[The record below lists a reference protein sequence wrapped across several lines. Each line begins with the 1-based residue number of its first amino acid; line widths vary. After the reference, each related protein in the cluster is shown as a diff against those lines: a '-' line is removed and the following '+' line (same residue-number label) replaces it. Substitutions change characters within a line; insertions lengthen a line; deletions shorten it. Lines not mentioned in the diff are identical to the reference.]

1 MKQRTKIIFL
11 AYSAL
16 VIFMSSACIY
26 MSHMIK
32 SRYQDTSS
40 EINIYK
46 NVYVTNIED
55 NTITA
60 NMYGNIKKF
69 NSGKIAE
76 DVTGCLCDIT
86 VEDGKIVGVNTKTDV
101 VSGKV
106 LSVSQDSV
114 EIEGYGS
121 VKLDEDFIMYEKEN
135 SLISNYSSIIVG
147 YALQDFIVA
156 DGEVCGAI
164 KNKPLQ
170 ADNIRV
176 IIKTSGFRDIFFN
189 EAVFCADS
197 GMIVET
203 GEESYET
210 APGETV
216 VFNPDTEDFN
226 EGRIKLIPKS
236 GEIQFQSVNRGIG
249 TPSYGGTIEVS
260 LYDEGIVVVNEVG
273 IEDYLKKVV
282 PSEMPSGFNLE
293 ALKCQAVCARS
304 YAYTELSNNYYS
316 AYGAHIDDSIQF
328 QVYNNSPR
336 AESTDTA
343 VDETAGQVLSYN
355 GEVVKTYYY
364 STSCG
369 STTDVTLWG
378 NTTENYPYFVAEC
391 VGGVDRGLTLTV
403 ESEFNTFIK
412 GENEADYDYDCTLYR
427 WSMEESVK
435 EISEG
440 FARSTGK
447 NVGNIKDIEVT
458 NTDVIHP
465 LDNPIHKDGGIAIL
479 KGNIAPNGSVVKKGA
494 VSPDLMHL
502 KGPAKVFNSEE
513 EVTQAIFNHE
523 VEEGDILVI
532 RYEGPKGGPGMRE
545 MLNPTS
551 ALAGMQIKNV
561 GLITDGRFSG
571 GTRGPCIGHVSPEA
585 MSDGPIG
592 AIEDGDIIEIDIEN
606 RFINVELSDEE
617 ISNRLAN
624 RKNPKRD
631 VDGWLSIYSKV
642 VQSADTGAILR

>member
-86 VEDGKIVGVNTKTDV
+86 VENGKIVGVNTKTDV

-328 QVYNNSPR
+328 QVYNNSQR

-447 NVGNIKDIEVT
+447 NVGNITDIEVLKRVNGGAAVKVKVT
-458 NTDVIHP
+458 GDKGETVIDSESAIRAAFGNANVDMNTKSGTTRYANLPSTFCVFEKVTEGKKLTGFKITGGGYGHGIGMSQNAANKMAESMTYAQI
-465 LDNPIHKDGGIAIL
+465 LEFFYRGTTLTLISSQDNA
-479 KGNIAPNGSVVKKGA
+479 
-494 VSPDLMHL
+494 
-502 KGPAKVFNSEE
+502 
-513 EVTQAIFNHE
+513 
-523 VEEGDILVI
+523 
-532 RYEGPKGGPGMRE
+532 
-545 MLNPTS
+545 
-551 ALAGMQIKNV
+551 
-561 GLITDGRFSG
+561 
-571 GTRGPCIGHVSPEA
+571 
-585 MSDGPIG
+585 
-592 AIEDGDIIEIDIEN
+592 
-606 RFINVELSDEE
+606 
-617 ISNRLAN
+617 
-624 RKNPKRD
+624 
-631 VDGWLSIYSKV
+631 
-642 VQSADTGAILR
+642 

>member
-11 AYSAL
+11 AYPAL

-328 QVYNNSPR
+328 QVYNNSQR

-447 NVGNIKDIEVT
+447 NVGNIKDIEVLERVNGGAAVKVKVT
-458 NTDVIHP
+458 GDKGETVIDSESAIRAAFGNANVDMNTKSGTTRYANLPSTFCVFEKVTEGKKLTGFKITGGGYGHGIGMSQNAANKMAESMTYAQI
-465 LDNPIHKDGGIAIL
+465 LEFFYRGTTLTLISSQDN
-479 KGNIAPNGSVVKKGA
+479 V
-494 VSPDLMHL
+494 
-502 KGPAKVFNSEE
+502 
-513 EVTQAIFNHE
+513 
-523 VEEGDILVI
+523 
-532 RYEGPKGGPGMRE
+532 
-545 MLNPTS
+545 
-551 ALAGMQIKNV
+551 
-561 GLITDGRFSG
+561 
-571 GTRGPCIGHVSPEA
+571 
-585 MSDGPIG
+585 
-592 AIEDGDIIEIDIEN
+592 
-606 RFINVELSDEE
+606 
-617 ISNRLAN
+617 
-624 RKNPKRD
+624 
-631 VDGWLSIYSKV
+631 
-642 VQSADTGAILR
+642 

>member
-26 MSHMIK
+26 MSCMIK

-40 EINIYK
+40 EINLYK

-76 DVTGCLCDIT
+76 DVTGCLCDII
-86 VEDGKIVGVNTKTDV
+86 VENGKIVGVNTKTDV

-106 LSVSQDSV
+106 LSVSQGSV

-210 APGETV
+210 APGEMV

-236 GEIQFQSVNRGIG
+236 GEIQFQSVNRGVG

-328 QVYNNSPR
+328 QVYNNSQR

-440 FARSTGK
+440 FVRSTGK
-447 NVGNIKDIEVT
+447 NVGNITDIEVLERVNGGAAVKVKVT
-458 NTDVIHP
+458 GDKGDTVIDSESAIRAAFGNANVDMNTKSGTTRYANLPSTFCVFEKVTEGKKLTGFKITGGGYGHGIGMSQNAANKMAESMTYAQI
-465 LDNPIHKDGGIAIL
+465 LEFFYRGTTLTLISSQDNA
-479 KGNIAPNGSVVKKGA
+479 
-494 VSPDLMHL
+494 
-502 KGPAKVFNSEE
+502 
-513 EVTQAIFNHE
+513 
-523 VEEGDILVI
+523 
-532 RYEGPKGGPGMRE
+532 
-545 MLNPTS
+545 
-551 ALAGMQIKNV
+551 
-561 GLITDGRFSG
+561 
-571 GTRGPCIGHVSPEA
+571 
-585 MSDGPIG
+585 
-592 AIEDGDIIEIDIEN
+592 
-606 RFINVELSDEE
+606 
-617 ISNRLAN
+617 
-624 RKNPKRD
+624 
-631 VDGWLSIYSKV
+631 
-642 VQSADTGAILR
+642 

>member
-328 QVYNNSPR
+328 QVYNNSQR

-447 NVGNIKDIEVT
+447 NVGNIKDIEVLERVNGGAAVKVKVT
-458 NTDVIHP
+458 GDKGEIVIDSESAIRAAFGNANVDMNTKSGTTRYANLPSTFCVFEKVTEGKKLTGFKITGGGYGHGIGMSQNAANKMAESMTYAQI
-465 LDNPIHKDGGIAIL
+465 LEFFYRGTTLTLISSQDNA
-479 KGNIAPNGSVVKKGA
+479 
-494 VSPDLMHL
+494 
-502 KGPAKVFNSEE
+502 
-513 EVTQAIFNHE
+513 
-523 VEEGDILVI
+523 
-532 RYEGPKGGPGMRE
+532 
-545 MLNPTS
+545 
-551 ALAGMQIKNV
+551 
-561 GLITDGRFSG
+561 
-571 GTRGPCIGHVSPEA
+571 
-585 MSDGPIG
+585 
-592 AIEDGDIIEIDIEN
+592 
-606 RFINVELSDEE
+606 
-617 ISNRLAN
+617 
-624 RKNPKRD
+624 
-631 VDGWLSIYSKV
+631 
-642 VQSADTGAILR
+642 

>member
-69 NSGKIAE
+69 SSGKIAE

-101 VSGKV
+101 VSEKV

-170 ADNIRV
+170 VDNIRV

-189 EAVFCADS
+189 EVVFCADS

-203 GEESYET
+203 GEEFYET
-210 APGETV
+210 APGEPV

-236 GEIQFQSVNRGIG
+236 GEIQFQSVNRGVG

-260 LYDEGIVVVNEVG
+260 LYEEGIVVVNEVG

-412 GENEADYDYDCTLYR
+412 SENEADYDYDCTLYR

-447 NVGNIKDIEVT
+447 NVGNIKDIEVLERVNGGAAVKVKVT
-458 NTDVIHP
+458 GDKGETVIDSESAIRAAFGNANVDMNTKSGTTRYANLPSTFCVFEKVTEGKKLTGFKITGGGYGHGIGMSQNAANKMAESMTYAQI
-465 LDNPIHKDGGIAIL
+465 LEFFYRGTTLTLISSQDN
-479 KGNIAPNGSVVKKGA
+479 V
-494 VSPDLMHL
+494 
-502 KGPAKVFNSEE
+502 
-513 EVTQAIFNHE
+513 
-523 VEEGDILVI
+523 
-532 RYEGPKGGPGMRE
+532 
-545 MLNPTS
+545 
-551 ALAGMQIKNV
+551 
-561 GLITDGRFSG
+561 
-571 GTRGPCIGHVSPEA
+571 
-585 MSDGPIG
+585 
-592 AIEDGDIIEIDIEN
+592 
-606 RFINVELSDEE
+606 
-617 ISNRLAN
+617 
-624 RKNPKRD
+624 
-631 VDGWLSIYSKV
+631 
-642 VQSADTGAILR
+642 

>member
-26 MSHMIK
+26 MSCMIK

-40 EINIYK
+40 EINLYK

-69 NSGKIAE
+69 NTGKIAE
-76 DVTGCLCDIT
+76 DVTGCLCDII
-86 VEDGKIVGVNTKTDV
+86 VENGKIVGVNTKTDV

-106 LSVSQDSV
+106 LSVSQGSV

-210 APGETV
+210 APGEMV

-236 GEIQFQSVNRGIG
+236 GEIQFQSVNRGVG

-328 QVYNNSPR
+328 QVYNNSQR

-447 NVGNIKDIEVT
+447 NVGNIKDIEVLERVNGGAAVKVKVT
-458 NTDVIHP
+458 GDKGETVIDSESAIRAAFGNANVDMNTKSGTTRYANLPSTFCVFEKVTEGKKLTGFKITGGGYGHGIGMSQNAANKMAESMTYAQI
-465 LDNPIHKDGGIAIL
+465 LEFFYRGTTLTLISSQDN
-479 KGNIAPNGSVVKKGA
+479 V
-494 VSPDLMHL
+494 
-502 KGPAKVFNSEE
+502 
-513 EVTQAIFNHE
+513 
-523 VEEGDILVI
+523 
-532 RYEGPKGGPGMRE
+532 
-545 MLNPTS
+545 
-551 ALAGMQIKNV
+551 
-561 GLITDGRFSG
+561 
-571 GTRGPCIGHVSPEA
+571 
-585 MSDGPIG
+585 
-592 AIEDGDIIEIDIEN
+592 
-606 RFINVELSDEE
+606 
-617 ISNRLAN
+617 
-624 RKNPKRD
+624 
-631 VDGWLSIYSKV
+631 
-642 VQSADTGAILR
+642 

>member
-26 MSHMIK
+26 MSQMIK

-40 EINIYK
+40 EISIYK
-46 NVYVTNIED
+46 NVYVTNIDD
-55 NTITA
+55 NRITA

-101 VSGKV
+101 ISGKV

-121 VKLDEDFIMYEKEN
+121 VKLDEDFIMYEKGN

-176 IIKTSGFRDIFFN
+176 IIKTSGFRDIFFD
-189 EAVFCADS
+189 ETVFCADS

-203 GEESYET
+203 GEGSYET
-210 APGETV
+210 APGEAV
-216 VFNPDTEDFN
+216 VFNADTEDFN
-226 EGRIKLIPKS
+226 QGRIRLIPKS
-236 GEIQFQSVNRGIG
+236 GEIQFQSVNRGVG
-249 TPSYGGTIEVS
+249 TPSYGGTLEVS
-260 LYDEGIVVVNEVG
+260 RYDEGIVVVNEVA

-336 AESTDTA
+336 ADSTDTA
-343 VDETAGQVLSYN
+343 VDATAGQVLSYN
-355 GEVVKTYYY
+355 GDVVKTYYY

-391 VGGVDRGLTLTV
+391 VGGIDKGLTLTI

-412 GENEADYDYDCTLYR
+412 SENEADYDYDCTLYR

-447 NVGNIKDIEVT
+447 NVGNITDIEVLERVNGGAAVKVKVT
-458 NTDVIHP
+458 GDKGETVIDSESAIRAAFGNANVDMNTKSGTTRYANLPSTFCVFEKVTEGKKPTGFKITGGGYGHGIGMSQNAANKMAESMTYAQI
-465 LDNPIHKDGGIAIL
+465 LEFFYRGTTLTLISSQDNA
-479 KGNIAPNGSVVKKGA
+479 
-494 VSPDLMHL
+494 
-502 KGPAKVFNSEE
+502 
-513 EVTQAIFNHE
+513 
-523 VEEGDILVI
+523 
-532 RYEGPKGGPGMRE
+532 
-545 MLNPTS
+545 
-551 ALAGMQIKNV
+551 
-561 GLITDGRFSG
+561 
-571 GTRGPCIGHVSPEA
+571 
-585 MSDGPIG
+585 
-592 AIEDGDIIEIDIEN
+592 
-606 RFINVELSDEE
+606 
-617 ISNRLAN
+617 
-624 RKNPKRD
+624 
-631 VDGWLSIYSKV
+631 
-642 VQSADTGAILR
+642 

>member
-26 MSHMIK
+26 MSCMIK

-40 EINIYK
+40 EINLYK

-69 NSGKIAE
+69 NTGKIAE
-76 DVTGCLCDIT
+76 DVTGCLCDII
-86 VEDGKIVGVNTKTDV
+86 VENGKIVGVNTKTDV

-210 APGETV
+210 APGEMV

-236 GEIQFQSVNRGIG
+236 GEIQFQSANRGVG

-260 LYDEGIVVVNEVG
+260 LYDEGIVIVNEVG

-328 QVYNNSPR
+328 QVYNNSQR

-440 FARSTGK
+440 FVRSTGK
-447 NVGNIKDIEVT
+447 NVGNITDIEVLERVNGGAAVKVKVT
-458 NTDVIHP
+458 GDKGDTVIDSESAIRAAFGNANVDMNTKSGTTRYANLPSTFCVFEKVTEGKKLTGFKITGGGYGHGIGMSQNAANKMAESMTYAQI
-465 LDNPIHKDGGIAIL
+465 LEFFYRGTTLTLISSQDNA
-479 KGNIAPNGSVVKKGA
+479 
-494 VSPDLMHL
+494 
-502 KGPAKVFNSEE
+502 
-513 EVTQAIFNHE
+513 
-523 VEEGDILVI
+523 
-532 RYEGPKGGPGMRE
+532 
-545 MLNPTS
+545 
-551 ALAGMQIKNV
+551 
-561 GLITDGRFSG
+561 
-571 GTRGPCIGHVSPEA
+571 
-585 MSDGPIG
+585 
-592 AIEDGDIIEIDIEN
+592 
-606 RFINVELSDEE
+606 
-617 ISNRLAN
+617 
-624 RKNPKRD
+624 
-631 VDGWLSIYSKV
+631 
-642 VQSADTGAILR
+642 

>member
-26 MSHMIK
+26 MSQMIK

-40 EINIYK
+40 EISIYK
-46 NVYVTNIED
+46 NVYVTNIDD
-55 NTITA
+55 NRITA

-121 VKLDEDFIMYEKEN
+121 VKLDEDFIMYEKGN

-176 IIKTSGFRDIFFN
+176 IIKTSGFRDIFFD
-189 EAVFCADS
+189 ETVFCADS

-210 APGETV
+210 APGEAV
-216 VFNPDTEDFN
+216 VFNADTEDFN
-226 EGRIKLIPKS
+226 QGRIRLIPKS
-236 GEIQFQSVNRGIG
+236 GEIQFQSVNRGVG
-249 TPSYGGTIEVS
+249 TPSYGGTLEVS
-260 LYDEGIVVVNEVG
+260 RYDEGIVVVNEVA

-336 AESTDTA
+336 ADSTDTA
-343 VDETAGQVLSYN
+343 VDATAGQVLSYN
-355 GEVVKTYYY
+355 GDVVKTYYY

-391 VGGVDRGLTLTV
+391 VGGIDKGLTLTI

-412 GENEADYDYDCTLYR
+412 SENEADYDYDCTLYR

-447 NVGNIKDIEVT
+447 NVGNITDIEVLERVNGGAAVKVKVAGDKGEIVIDSESAIRAAFGNANVDM
-458 NTDVIHP
+458 NTKSGTTRYANLPSTFCVFEKVTEGKKLTGFKITGGGYGHGIGMSQNAANKMAESMTYAQI
-465 LDNPIHKDGGIAIL
+465 LEFFYRGTTLTLISSQDNA
-479 KGNIAPNGSVVKKGA
+479 
-494 VSPDLMHL
+494 
-502 KGPAKVFNSEE
+502 
-513 EVTQAIFNHE
+513 
-523 VEEGDILVI
+523 
-532 RYEGPKGGPGMRE
+532 
-545 MLNPTS
+545 
-551 ALAGMQIKNV
+551 
-561 GLITDGRFSG
+561 
-571 GTRGPCIGHVSPEA
+571 
-585 MSDGPIG
+585 
-592 AIEDGDIIEIDIEN
+592 
-606 RFINVELSDEE
+606 
-617 ISNRLAN
+617 
-624 RKNPKRD
+624 
-631 VDGWLSIYSKV
+631 
-642 VQSADTGAILR
+642 

>member
-26 MSHMIK
+26 MSQMIK
-32 SRYQDTSS
+32 LRYQDTSS
-40 EINIYK
+40 EISIYK
-46 NVYVTNIED
+46 NVYVTNIDD
-55 NTITA
+55 NRITA
-60 NMYGNIKKF
+60 NMYGNIRSFK
-69 NSGKIAE
+69 SGKVAE

-86 VEDGKIVGVNTKTDV
+86 VENDKIVEVNTKTDV

-106 LSVSQDSV
+106 LSVSEDNV

-121 VKLDEDFIMYEKEN
+121 VKLDEDFIMYEKGN

-176 IIKTSGFRDIFFN
+176 IIKTSGFRDIFFD
-189 EAVFCADS
+189 ETVFCADS

-210 APGETV
+210 APGEAV
-216 VFNPDTEDFN
+216 VFNADTEDFN
-226 EGRIKLIPKS
+226 QGRIRLIPKS
-236 GEIQFQSVNRGIG
+236 GEIQFQSVNRGVG
-249 TPSYGGTIEVS
+249 TPSYGGTLEVS
-260 LYDEGIVVVNEVG
+260 RYDEGIVVVNEVA

-304 YAYTELSNNYYS
+304 YAYTELYNNYYS

-336 AESTDTA
+336 ADSTDAA
-343 VDETAGQVLSYN
+343 VDATAGQVLSYN

-391 VGGVDRGLTLTV
+391 VGGIDKGLTLTI

-412 GENEADYDYDCTLYR
+412 SENEADYDYDCTLYR

-447 NVGNIKDIEVT
+447 NVGNITDIEVLERVNGGAAVKVKVT
-458 NTDVIHP
+458 GDKGETVIDSESAIRAAFGNANVDMNTKSGTTRYANLPSTFCVFEKVTEGKKLTGFKITGGGYGHGIGMSQNAANKMAESMTYAQI
-465 LDNPIHKDGGIAIL
+465 LEFFYRGTTLTLISSQDN
-479 KGNIAPNGSVVKKGA
+479 V
-494 VSPDLMHL
+494 
-502 KGPAKVFNSEE
+502 
-513 EVTQAIFNHE
+513 
-523 VEEGDILVI
+523 
-532 RYEGPKGGPGMRE
+532 
-545 MLNPTS
+545 
-551 ALAGMQIKNV
+551 
-561 GLITDGRFSG
+561 
-571 GTRGPCIGHVSPEA
+571 
-585 MSDGPIG
+585 
-592 AIEDGDIIEIDIEN
+592 
-606 RFINVELSDEE
+606 
-617 ISNRLAN
+617 
-624 RKNPKRD
+624 
-631 VDGWLSIYSKV
+631 
-642 VQSADTGAILR
+642 

>member
-197 GMIVET
+197 GMIVEI

-210 APGETV
+210 APGEAV
-216 VFNPDTEDFN
+216 VFNADTEDFN
-226 EGRIKLIPKS
+226 QGRIRLIPKS
-236 GEIQFQSVNRGIG
+236 GEIQFQSVNRGVG
-249 TPSYGGTIEVS
+249 TPSYGGTLEVS
-260 LYDEGIVVVNEVG
+260 RYDEGIVVVNEVG

-447 NVGNIKDIEVT
+447 NVGNIKDIEVLERVNGGAAVKVKVT
-458 NTDVIHP
+458 GDKGETVIDSESAIRAAFGNANVDMNTKSGTTRYANLPSTFCVFEKVTEGKKLTGFKITGGGYGHGIGMSQNAANKMAESMTYAQI
-465 LDNPIHKDGGIAIL
+465 LEFFYRGTTLTLISSQDN
-479 KGNIAPNGSVVKKGA
+479 V
-494 VSPDLMHL
+494 
-502 KGPAKVFNSEE
+502 
-513 EVTQAIFNHE
+513 
-523 VEEGDILVI
+523 
-532 RYEGPKGGPGMRE
+532 
-545 MLNPTS
+545 
-551 ALAGMQIKNV
+551 
-561 GLITDGRFSG
+561 
-571 GTRGPCIGHVSPEA
+571 
-585 MSDGPIG
+585 
-592 AIEDGDIIEIDIEN
+592 
-606 RFINVELSDEE
+606 
-617 ISNRLAN
+617 
-624 RKNPKRD
+624 
-631 VDGWLSIYSKV
+631 
-642 VQSADTGAILR
+642 

>member
-226 EGRIKLIPKS
+226 DGRIKLIPKS

-328 QVYNNSPR
+328 QVYNNSQR

-412 GENEADYDYDCTLYR
+412 GENETDYDYDCTLYR

-447 NVGNIKDIEVT
+447 NVGNIKDIEVLERVNGGAAVKVKVT
-458 NTDVIHP
+458 GDKGETVIDSESAIRAAFGNANVDMNTKSGTTRYANLPSTFCVFEKVTEGKKLTGFKITGGGYGHGIGMSQNAANKMAESMTYAQI
-465 LDNPIHKDGGIAIL
+465 LEFFYRGTTLTLISSQDN
-479 KGNIAPNGSVVKKGA
+479 V
-494 VSPDLMHL
+494 
-502 KGPAKVFNSEE
+502 
-513 EVTQAIFNHE
+513 
-523 VEEGDILVI
+523 
-532 RYEGPKGGPGMRE
+532 
-545 MLNPTS
+545 
-551 ALAGMQIKNV
+551 
-561 GLITDGRFSG
+561 
-571 GTRGPCIGHVSPEA
+571 
-585 MSDGPIG
+585 
-592 AIEDGDIIEIDIEN
+592 
-606 RFINVELSDEE
+606 
-617 ISNRLAN
+617 
-624 RKNPKRD
+624 
-631 VDGWLSIYSKV
+631 
-642 VQSADTGAILR
+642 

>member
-26 MSHMIK
+26 MSCMIK

-40 EINIYK
+40 EINLYK

-76 DVTGCLCDIT
+76 DVTGCLCDII
-86 VEDGKIVGVNTKTDV
+86 VENGKIVGVNTKTDV

-106 LSVSQDSV
+106 LSVSQGSV

-328 QVYNNSPR
+328 QVYNNSQR
-336 AESTDTA
+336 ADSTDAA
-343 VDETAGQVLSYN
+343 VDATAGQVLSYN

-391 VGGVDRGLTLTV
+391 VGGIDKGLTLTI

-412 GENEADYDYDCTLYR
+412 SENEADYDYDCTLYR

-447 NVGNIKDIEVT
+447 NVGNIKDIEVLERVNGGAAVKVKVT
-458 NTDVIHP
+458 GDKGETVIDSESAIRAAFGNANVDMNTKSGTTRYANLPSTFCVFEKVTEGKKLTGFKITGGGYGHGIGMSQNAANKMAESMTYAQI
-465 LDNPIHKDGGIAIL
+465 LEFFYRGTTLTLISSQDN
-479 KGNIAPNGSVVKKGA
+479 V
-494 VSPDLMHL
+494 
-502 KGPAKVFNSEE
+502 
-513 EVTQAIFNHE
+513 
-523 VEEGDILVI
+523 
-532 RYEGPKGGPGMRE
+532 
-545 MLNPTS
+545 
-551 ALAGMQIKNV
+551 
-561 GLITDGRFSG
+561 
-571 GTRGPCIGHVSPEA
+571 
-585 MSDGPIG
+585 
-592 AIEDGDIIEIDIEN
+592 
-606 RFINVELSDEE
+606 
-617 ISNRLAN
+617 
-624 RKNPKRD
+624 
-631 VDGWLSIYSKV
+631 
-642 VQSADTGAILR
+642 

>member
-210 APGETV
+210 APGEMV
-216 VFNPDTEDFN
+216 VFNPDTEDFK

-236 GEIQFQSVNRGIG
+236 GEIQFQSVNRGVG

-412 GENEADYDYDCTLYR
+412 SENEADYDYDCTLYR

-447 NVGNIKDIEVT
+447 SVGNIKDIEVLERVNGGAAVKVKVT
-458 NTDVIHP
+458 GDKGETVIDSESAIRAAFGNANVDMNTKSGTTRYANLPSTFCVFE
-465 LDNPIHKDGGIAIL
+465 KVMEG
-479 KGNIAPNGSVVKKGA
+479 KK
-494 VSPDLMHL
+494 
-502 KGPAKVFNSEE
+502 
-513 EVTQAIFNHE
+513 
-523 VEEGDILVI
+523 
-532 RYEGPKGGPGMRE
+532 
-545 MLNPTS
+545 
-551 ALAGMQIKNV
+551 LAGFRITGGGYGHGIGMSQNAANKMAESMTYAQILEFFYR
-561 GLITDGRFSG
+561 GTTLTLISSQDN
-571 GTRGPCIGHVSPEA
+571 A
-585 MSDGPIG
+585 
-592 AIEDGDIIEIDIEN
+592 
-606 RFINVELSDEE
+606 
-617 ISNRLAN
+617 
-624 RKNPKRD
+624 
-631 VDGWLSIYSKV
+631 
-642 VQSADTGAILR
+642 

>member
-216 VFNPDTEDFN
+216 VFNLDTEDFN

-328 QVYNNSPR
+328 QVYNNSQR

-447 NVGNIKDIEVT
+447 NVGNIKDIEVLERVNGGAAVT
-458 NTDVIHP
+458 VKVTGDKGEIVIDSESAIRAAFGNANVDMNTKSGTTRYANLPSTFCVFEKVTEGKKLTGFKITGGGYGHGIGMSQNAANKMAESMTYAQI
-465 LDNPIHKDGGIAIL
+465 LEFFYRGTTLTLISSQDN
-479 KGNIAPNGSVVKKGA
+479 V
-494 VSPDLMHL
+494 
-502 KGPAKVFNSEE
+502 
-513 EVTQAIFNHE
+513 
-523 VEEGDILVI
+523 
-532 RYEGPKGGPGMRE
+532 
-545 MLNPTS
+545 
-551 ALAGMQIKNV
+551 
-561 GLITDGRFSG
+561 
-571 GTRGPCIGHVSPEA
+571 
-585 MSDGPIG
+585 
-592 AIEDGDIIEIDIEN
+592 
-606 RFINVELSDEE
+606 
-617 ISNRLAN
+617 
-624 RKNPKRD
+624 
-631 VDGWLSIYSKV
+631 
-642 VQSADTGAILR
+642 

>member
-26 MSHMIK
+26 MSCMIK

-40 EINIYK
+40 EINLYK

-76 DVTGCLCDIT
+76 DVTGCLCDII
-86 VEDGKIVGVNTKTDV
+86 VENGKIVGVNTKTDV

-210 APGETV
+210 APGEMV

-236 GEIQFQSVNRGIG
+236 GEIQFQSVNRGVG

-260 LYDEGIVVVNEVG
+260 LYDEGIVIVNEVG

-328 QVYNNSPR
+328 QVYNNSQR

-440 FARSTGK
+440 FVRSTGK
-447 NVGNIKDIEVT
+447 NVGNITDIEVLERVNGGAAVKVKVT
-458 NTDVIHP
+458 GDKGDTVIDSESAIRAAFGNANVDMNTKSGTTRYANLPSTFCVFEKVTEGKKLTGFKITGGGYGHGIGMSQNAANKMAESMTYAQI
-465 LDNPIHKDGGIAIL
+465 LEFFYRGTTLTLISSQDN
-479 KGNIAPNGSVVKKGA
+479 V
-494 VSPDLMHL
+494 
-502 KGPAKVFNSEE
+502 
-513 EVTQAIFNHE
+513 
-523 VEEGDILVI
+523 
-532 RYEGPKGGPGMRE
+532 
-545 MLNPTS
+545 
-551 ALAGMQIKNV
+551 
-561 GLITDGRFSG
+561 
-571 GTRGPCIGHVSPEA
+571 
-585 MSDGPIG
+585 
-592 AIEDGDIIEIDIEN
+592 
-606 RFINVELSDEE
+606 
-617 ISNRLAN
+617 
-624 RKNPKRD
+624 
-631 VDGWLSIYSKV
+631 
-642 VQSADTGAILR
+642 

>member
-11 AYSAL
+11 VYSAL

-86 VEDGKIVGVNTKTDV
+86 VENGKIVGVNTKTDV

-304 YAYTELSNNYYS
+304 YAYTQLTNNYYS
-316 AYGAHIDDSIQF
+316 EYGAHIDDSVSF
-328 QVYNNSPR
+328 QVYNNTYDS
-336 AESTDTA
+336 AESDEA
-343 VDETAGQVLSYN
+343 VIATAGMVAVYN
-355 GEVVKTYYY
+355 GELVKTYYY

-369 STTDVTLWG
+369 YTADVCAWG
-378 NTTENYPYFVAEC
+378 SDEDNYPQYASVRAGTSDYNADIKSEKTFEQFITAKDSGDYDSEADMYRWKSVIGISEITAHFNSLIGSYLRKNGSVYILENGEPSDKVVNDIGNIASIKVIERGC
-391 VGGVDRGLTLTV
+391 GGVVAALMV
-403 ESEFNTFIK
+403 EGSKETCIVK
-412 GENEADYDYDCTLYR
+412 GENAVRSLMGNNKCAIITPSREIYNDILPSAFCIFKPVYDNGTLVSYEITGGGYGHGIGMSQNAVKKMSETMDY
-427 WSMEESVK
+427 
-435 EISEG
+435 
-440 FARSTGK
+440 
-447 NVGNIKDIEVT
+447 
-458 NTDVIHP
+458 TD
-465 LDNPIHKDGGIAIL
+465 IL
-479 KGNIAPNGSVVKKGA
+479 KFFYNNI
-494 VSPDLMHL
+494 
-502 KGPAKVFNSEE
+502 E
-513 EVTQAIFNHE
+513 
-523 VEEGDILVI
+523 
-532 RYEGPKGGPGMRE
+532 
-545 MLNPTS
+545 
-551 ALAGMQIKNV
+551 IKN
-561 GLITDGRFSG
+561 
-571 GTRGPCIGHVSPEA
+571 
-585 MSDGPIG
+585 
-592 AIEDGDIIEIDIEN
+592 
-606 RFINVELSDEE
+606 IND
-617 ISNRLAN
+617 
-624 RKNPKRD
+624 
-631 VDGWLSIYSKV
+631 
-642 VQSADTGAILR
+642 

>member
-69 NSGKIAE
+69 SSGKIAE

-197 GMIVET
+197 GMIVEI

-210 APGETV
+210 APGEPV

-236 GEIQFQSVNRGIG
+236 GEIQFQSVNRGVG

-316 AYGAHIDDSIQF
+316 VYGAHIDDSIQF

-343 VDETAGQVLSYN
+343 VDETVGQVLSYN

-447 NVGNIKDIEVT
+447 SVGNIKDIEVLERVNGGAAVKVKVT
-458 NTDVIHP
+458 GDKGETVIDSESAIRAAFGNANVDMNTKSGTTRYANLPSTFCVFEKVTEGKKLTGFKITGGGYGHGIGMSQNAANKMAESMTYAQI
-465 LDNPIHKDGGIAIL
+465 LEFFYRGTTLTLISSQDNA
-479 KGNIAPNGSVVKKGA
+479 
-494 VSPDLMHL
+494 
-502 KGPAKVFNSEE
+502 
-513 EVTQAIFNHE
+513 
-523 VEEGDILVI
+523 
-532 RYEGPKGGPGMRE
+532 
-545 MLNPTS
+545 
-551 ALAGMQIKNV
+551 
-561 GLITDGRFSG
+561 
-571 GTRGPCIGHVSPEA
+571 
-585 MSDGPIG
+585 
-592 AIEDGDIIEIDIEN
+592 
-606 RFINVELSDEE
+606 
-617 ISNRLAN
+617 
-624 RKNPKRD
+624 
-631 VDGWLSIYSKV
+631 
-642 VQSADTGAILR
+642 

>member
-189 EAVFCADS
+189 EAVFCAVQ

-216 VFNPDTEDFN
+216 GFNQDTEDFN

-328 QVYNNSPR
+328 QVYNNSQR

-447 NVGNIKDIEVT
+447 NVGNIKDIEVLERVNGGAAVKVKVT
-458 NTDVIHP
+458 GDKGETVIDSESAIRAAFGNANVDMNTKSGTTRYANLPSTFCVFEKVTEGKKLTGFKITGGGYGHGIGMSQNAANKMAESMTYAQI
-465 LDNPIHKDGGIAIL
+465 LEFFYRGTTLTLISSQDN
-479 KGNIAPNGSVVKKGA
+479 V
-494 VSPDLMHL
+494 
-502 KGPAKVFNSEE
+502 
-513 EVTQAIFNHE
+513 
-523 VEEGDILVI
+523 
-532 RYEGPKGGPGMRE
+532 
-545 MLNPTS
+545 
-551 ALAGMQIKNV
+551 
-561 GLITDGRFSG
+561 
-571 GTRGPCIGHVSPEA
+571 
-585 MSDGPIG
+585 
-592 AIEDGDIIEIDIEN
+592 
-606 RFINVELSDEE
+606 
-617 ISNRLAN
+617 
-624 RKNPKRD
+624 
-631 VDGWLSIYSKV
+631 
-642 VQSADTGAILR
+642 

>member
-86 VEDGKIVGVNTKTDV
+86 VENGKIVGVNTKTDV

-328 QVYNNSPR
+328 QVYNNSQR

-447 NVGNIKDIEVT
+447 NVGNIKDIEVLERVNGGAAVKVKVT
-458 NTDVIHP
+458 GDKGEIVIDSESAIRAAFGNANVDMNTKSGTTRYANLPSTFCVFEKVTEGKKLTGFKITGGGYGHGIGMSQNAANKMAESMTYAQI
-465 LDNPIHKDGGIAIL
+465 LEFFYRGTTLTLISSQDNA
-479 KGNIAPNGSVVKKGA
+479 
-494 VSPDLMHL
+494 
-502 KGPAKVFNSEE
+502 
-513 EVTQAIFNHE
+513 
-523 VEEGDILVI
+523 
-532 RYEGPKGGPGMRE
+532 
-545 MLNPTS
+545 
-551 ALAGMQIKNV
+551 
-561 GLITDGRFSG
+561 
-571 GTRGPCIGHVSPEA
+571 
-585 MSDGPIG
+585 
-592 AIEDGDIIEIDIEN
+592 
-606 RFINVELSDEE
+606 
-617 ISNRLAN
+617 
-624 RKNPKRD
+624 
-631 VDGWLSIYSKV
+631 
-642 VQSADTGAILR
+642 

>member
-86 VEDGKIVGVNTKTDV
+86 VENGKIVGVNTKTDV

-203 GEESYET
+203 GEESYKT

-216 VFNPDTEDFN
+216 VFNTDTEDFN

-236 GEIQFQSVNRGIG
+236 GEIQFQSVNRGVG

-328 QVYNNSPR
+328 QVYNNSQR
-336 AESTDTA
+336 ADSTDAA
-343 VDETAGQVLSYN
+343 VDATAGQVLSYN

-391 VGGVDRGLTLTV
+391 VGGIDKGLTLTI

-412 GENEADYDYDCTLYR
+412 SENEADYDYDCTLYR

-447 NVGNIKDIEVT
+447 NVGNIKDIEVLERVNGGAAVKVKVT
-458 NTDVIHP
+458 GDKGETVIDSESAIRAAFGNANVDMNTKSGTTRYANLPSTFCVFEKVTEGKKLTGFKITGGGYGHGIGMSQNAANKMAESMTYAQI
-465 LDNPIHKDGGIAIL
+465 LEFFYRGTTLTLISSQDN
-479 KGNIAPNGSVVKKGA
+479 V
-494 VSPDLMHL
+494 
-502 KGPAKVFNSEE
+502 
-513 EVTQAIFNHE
+513 
-523 VEEGDILVI
+523 
-532 RYEGPKGGPGMRE
+532 
-545 MLNPTS
+545 
-551 ALAGMQIKNV
+551 
-561 GLITDGRFSG
+561 
-571 GTRGPCIGHVSPEA
+571 
-585 MSDGPIG
+585 
-592 AIEDGDIIEIDIEN
+592 
-606 RFINVELSDEE
+606 
-617 ISNRLAN
+617 
-624 RKNPKRD
+624 
-631 VDGWLSIYSKV
+631 
-642 VQSADTGAILR
+642 

>member
-282 PSEMPSGFNLE
+282 PSEMLSGFNLE

-328 QVYNNSPR
+328 QVYNNSQR

-447 NVGNIKDIEVT
+447 NVGNIKDIEVLERVNGGAAVKVKVT
-458 NTDVIHP
+458 GDKGETVIDSESAIRAAFGNANVDMNTKSGTTRYANLPSTFCVFEKVTEGKKLTGFKITGGGYGHGIGMSQNAANKMAESMTYAQI
-465 LDNPIHKDGGIAIL
+465 LEFFYRGTTLTLISSQDN
-479 KGNIAPNGSVVKKGA
+479 V
-494 VSPDLMHL
+494 
-502 KGPAKVFNSEE
+502 
-513 EVTQAIFNHE
+513 
-523 VEEGDILVI
+523 
-532 RYEGPKGGPGMRE
+532 
-545 MLNPTS
+545 
-551 ALAGMQIKNV
+551 
-561 GLITDGRFSG
+561 
-571 GTRGPCIGHVSPEA
+571 
-585 MSDGPIG
+585 
-592 AIEDGDIIEIDIEN
+592 
-606 RFINVELSDEE
+606 
-617 ISNRLAN
+617 
-624 RKNPKRD
+624 
-631 VDGWLSIYSKV
+631 
-642 VQSADTGAILR
+642 

>member
-69 NSGKIAE
+69 SSGKIAE
-76 DVTGCLCDIT
+76 DVTWCLCDIT
-86 VEDGKIVGVNTKTDV
+86 VENGKIVGVNTKTDV

-210 APGETV
+210 TPGETV
-216 VFNPDTEDFN
+216 VFNSDTEDFN

-236 GEIQFQSVNRGIG
+236 GEIQFQSVNRGVG
-249 TPSYGGTIEVS
+249 TPSYGGTLEVS

-378 NTTENYPYFVAEC
+378 NSTENYPYFVAEC

-412 GENEADYDYDCTLYR
+412 GENETDYDYDCTLYR

-447 NVGNIKDIEVT
+447 NVGNIKDIEVLERVNGGAAVKVKVT
-458 NTDVIHP
+458 GDKGETVIDSESAIRSAFGNANVDMNTKSGTTRYANLPSTFCVFEKVTEGKKLTGFKITGGGYGHGIGMSQNAANKMAESMTYAQI
-465 LDNPIHKDGGIAIL
+465 LEFFYRGTTLTLISSQDNA
-479 KGNIAPNGSVVKKGA
+479 
-494 VSPDLMHL
+494 
-502 KGPAKVFNSEE
+502 
-513 EVTQAIFNHE
+513 
-523 VEEGDILVI
+523 
-532 RYEGPKGGPGMRE
+532 
-545 MLNPTS
+545 
-551 ALAGMQIKNV
+551 
-561 GLITDGRFSG
+561 
-571 GTRGPCIGHVSPEA
+571 
-585 MSDGPIG
+585 
-592 AIEDGDIIEIDIEN
+592 
-606 RFINVELSDEE
+606 
-617 ISNRLAN
+617 
-624 RKNPKRD
+624 
-631 VDGWLSIYSKV
+631 
-642 VQSADTGAILR
+642 

>member
-11 AYSAL
+11 VYSAL

-304 YAYTELSNNYYS
+304 YAYTQLTNNYYS
-316 AYGAHIDDSIQF
+316 EYGAHIDDSVSF
-328 QVYNNSPR
+328 QVYNNTYDS
-336 AESTDTA
+336 AESDEA
-343 VDETAGQVLSYN
+343 VIATAGMVAVYN
-355 GEVVKTYYY
+355 GELVKTYYY

-369 STTDVTLWG
+369 YTADVCAWG
-378 NTTENYPYFVAEC
+378 SDEDNYPQYASVRAGTSDYNADIKSEKTFEQFITAKDSSDYDSEADMYRWKTVIGISELTAHFNSLIGSYLRKNGSVYILENGEPSDKVVNDIGNIASVKVIERGC
-391 VGGVDRGLTLTV
+391 GGVVAALMV
-403 ESEFNTFIK
+403 EGSKETCIVK
-412 GENEADYDYDCTLYR
+412 GENAVRSLMGNNKCAIITQSREIYNDILPSAFCIFKPVYDNGTLVSYEITGGGYGHGIGMSQNAVKKMSETMDY
-427 WSMEESVK
+427 
-435 EISEG
+435 
-440 FARSTGK
+440 
-447 NVGNIKDIEVT
+447 
-458 NTDVIHP
+458 TD
-465 LDNPIHKDGGIAIL
+465 IL
-479 KGNIAPNGSVVKKGA
+479 KFFYNNI
-494 VSPDLMHL
+494 
-502 KGPAKVFNSEE
+502 E
-513 EVTQAIFNHE
+513 
-523 VEEGDILVI
+523 
-532 RYEGPKGGPGMRE
+532 
-545 MLNPTS
+545 
-551 ALAGMQIKNV
+551 IKN
-561 GLITDGRFSG
+561 
-571 GTRGPCIGHVSPEA
+571 
-585 MSDGPIG
+585 
-592 AIEDGDIIEIDIEN
+592 
-606 RFINVELSDEE
+606 IND
-617 ISNRLAN
+617 
-624 RKNPKRD
+624 
-631 VDGWLSIYSKV
+631 
-642 VQSADTGAILR
+642 

>member
-26 MSHMIK
+26 MSCMIK

-40 EINIYK
+40 EINLYK

-69 NSGKIAE
+69 NTGKIAE
-76 DVTGCLCDIT
+76 DVTGCLCDII
-86 VEDGKIVGVNTKTDV
+86 VENGKIVGVNTKTDV

-210 APGETV
+210 APGEMV

-236 GEIQFQSVNRGIG
+236 GEIQFQSVNRGVG

-260 LYDEGIVVVNEVG
+260 LYDEGIVIVNEVR

-328 QVYNNSPR
+328 QVYNNSQR

-440 FARSTGK
+440 FVRSTGK
-447 NVGNIKDIEVT
+447 NVGNITDIEVLERVNGGAAVKVKVT
-458 NTDVIHP
+458 GDKGETVIDSESAIRAAFGNANVDMNTKSGTTRYANLPSTFCVFEKVTEGKKLTGFKITGGGYGHGIGMSQNAANKMAESMTYAQI
-465 LDNPIHKDGGIAIL
+465 LEFFYRGTTLTLISSQDND
-479 KGNIAPNGSVVKKGA
+479 
-494 VSPDLMHL
+494 
-502 KGPAKVFNSEE
+502 
-513 EVTQAIFNHE
+513 
-523 VEEGDILVI
+523 
-532 RYEGPKGGPGMRE
+532 
-545 MLNPTS
+545 
-551 ALAGMQIKNV
+551 
-561 GLITDGRFSG
+561 
-571 GTRGPCIGHVSPEA
+571 
-585 MSDGPIG
+585 
-592 AIEDGDIIEIDIEN
+592 
-606 RFINVELSDEE
+606 
-617 ISNRLAN
+617 
-624 RKNPKRD
+624 
-631 VDGWLSIYSKV
+631 
-642 VQSADTGAILR
+642 

>member
-216 VFNPDTEDFN
+216 GFNQDTEDFN

-328 QVYNNSPR
+328 QVYNNSQR

-447 NVGNIKDIEVT
+447 NVGNITDIEVLKRVNGGAAVKVKVT
-458 NTDVIHP
+458 GDKGETVIDSESAIRAAFGNANVDMNTKSGTTRYANLPSTFCVFEKVTEGKKLTGFKITGGGYGHGIGMSQNAANKMAESMTYAQI
-465 LDNPIHKDGGIAIL
+465 LEFFYRGTTLTLISSQDNA
-479 KGNIAPNGSVVKKGA
+479 
-494 VSPDLMHL
+494 
-502 KGPAKVFNSEE
+502 
-513 EVTQAIFNHE
+513 
-523 VEEGDILVI
+523 
-532 RYEGPKGGPGMRE
+532 
-545 MLNPTS
+545 
-551 ALAGMQIKNV
+551 
-561 GLITDGRFSG
+561 
-571 GTRGPCIGHVSPEA
+571 
-585 MSDGPIG
+585 
-592 AIEDGDIIEIDIEN
+592 
-606 RFINVELSDEE
+606 
-617 ISNRLAN
+617 
-624 RKNPKRD
+624 
-631 VDGWLSIYSKV
+631 
-642 VQSADTGAILR
+642 

>member
-106 LSVSQDSV
+106 LSVSQYSV

-249 TPSYGGTIEVS
+249 TPSYGGTLEVS

-447 NVGNIKDIEVT
+447 NVGNITDIEVLKRVNGGAAVKVKVT
-458 NTDVIHP
+458 GDKGETVIDSESAIRAAFGNANVDMNTKSGTTRYANLPSTFCVFEKVTEGKKLTGFKITGGGYGHGIGMSQNAANKMAESMTYAQI
-465 LDNPIHKDGGIAIL
+465 LEFFYRGTTLTLISSQDNA
-479 KGNIAPNGSVVKKGA
+479 
-494 VSPDLMHL
+494 
-502 KGPAKVFNSEE
+502 
-513 EVTQAIFNHE
+513 
-523 VEEGDILVI
+523 
-532 RYEGPKGGPGMRE
+532 
-545 MLNPTS
+545 
-551 ALAGMQIKNV
+551 
-561 GLITDGRFSG
+561 
-571 GTRGPCIGHVSPEA
+571 
-585 MSDGPIG
+585 
-592 AIEDGDIIEIDIEN
+592 
-606 RFINVELSDEE
+606 
-617 ISNRLAN
+617 
-624 RKNPKRD
+624 
-631 VDGWLSIYSKV
+631 
-642 VQSADTGAILR
+642 

>member
-55 NTITA
+55 NMITA

-86 VEDGKIVGVNTKTDV
+86 VENGKIVGVNTKTDV

-328 QVYNNSPR
+328 QVYNNSQR

-447 NVGNIKDIEVT
+447 NVGNIKDIEVLERVNGGAAVKVKVT
-458 NTDVIHP
+458 GDKGETVIDSESAIRAAFGNANVDMNTKSGTTRYANLPSTFCVFEKVTEGKKLTGFKITGGGYGHGIGMSQNAANKMAESMTYAQI
-465 LDNPIHKDGGIAIL
+465 LEFFYRGTTLTLISSQDN
-479 KGNIAPNGSVVKKGA
+479 V
-494 VSPDLMHL
+494 
-502 KGPAKVFNSEE
+502 
-513 EVTQAIFNHE
+513 
-523 VEEGDILVI
+523 
-532 RYEGPKGGPGMRE
+532 
-545 MLNPTS
+545 
-551 ALAGMQIKNV
+551 
-561 GLITDGRFSG
+561 
-571 GTRGPCIGHVSPEA
+571 
-585 MSDGPIG
+585 
-592 AIEDGDIIEIDIEN
+592 
-606 RFINVELSDEE
+606 
-617 ISNRLAN
+617 
-624 RKNPKRD
+624 
-631 VDGWLSIYSKV
+631 
-642 VQSADTGAILR
+642 

>member
-26 MSHMIK
+26 MSQMIK

-40 EINIYK
+40 EISIYK
-46 NVYVTNIED
+46 NVYVTNIDD
-55 NTITA
+55 NRITA
-60 NMYGNIKKF
+60 NMYGDIRSFK
-69 NSGKIAE
+69 SGKVAE

-86 VEDGKIVGVNTKTDV
+86 VENDKIVEVNTKTDV

-106 LSVSQDSV
+106 LSVSEDNV

-121 VKLDEDFIMYEKEN
+121 VKLDEDFIMYEKGN

-176 IIKTSGFRDIFFN
+176 IIKTSGFRDIFFD
-189 EAVFCADS
+189 ETVFCADS

-210 APGETV
+210 APGEAV
-216 VFNPDTEDFN
+216 VFNADTEDFN
-226 EGRIKLIPKS
+226 QGRIRLIPKS
-236 GEIQFQSVNRGIG
+236 GEIQFQSVNRGVG
-249 TPSYGGTIEVS
+249 TPSYGGTLEVS
-260 LYDEGIVVVNEVG
+260 RYDEGIVVVNEVA

-336 AESTDTA
+336 ADSTDAA
-343 VDETAGQVLSYN
+343 VDATAGQVLSYN

-391 VGGVDRGLTLTV
+391 VGGIDKGLTLTI

-412 GENEADYDYDCTLYR
+412 SENEADYDYDCTLYR

-447 NVGNIKDIEVT
+447 NVGNITDIEVLERVNGGAAVKVKVT
-458 NTDVIHP
+458 GDKGETVIDSESAIRAAFGNANVDMNTKSGTTRYANLPSTFCVFEKVTEGKKLTGFKITGGGYGHGIGMSQNAANKMAESMTYAQI
-465 LDNPIHKDGGIAIL
+465 LEFFYRGTTLTLISSQDN
-479 KGNIAPNGSVVKKGA
+479 V
-494 VSPDLMHL
+494 
-502 KGPAKVFNSEE
+502 
-513 EVTQAIFNHE
+513 
-523 VEEGDILVI
+523 
-532 RYEGPKGGPGMRE
+532 
-545 MLNPTS
+545 
-551 ALAGMQIKNV
+551 
-561 GLITDGRFSG
+561 
-571 GTRGPCIGHVSPEA
+571 
-585 MSDGPIG
+585 
-592 AIEDGDIIEIDIEN
+592 
-606 RFINVELSDEE
+606 
-617 ISNRLAN
+617 
-624 RKNPKRD
+624 
-631 VDGWLSIYSKV
+631 
-642 VQSADTGAILR
+642 

>member
-11 AYSAL
+11 AYFAL
-16 VIFMSSACIY
+16 VIFMSSACVY
-26 MSHMIK
+26 MSQMIK
-32 SRYQDTSS
+32 SKYQDTSS
-40 EINIYK
+40 EISIYK
-46 NVYVTNIED
+46 NVYVINIDD
-55 NTITA
+55 NRITA
-60 NMYGNIKKF
+60 NMYGNIKSFK
-69 NSGKIAE
+69 SGKIAE

-86 VEDGKIVGVNTKTDV
+86 VENDKIVEVNTKTDV

-106 LSVSQDSV
+106 LSVSEDNV

-121 VKLDEDFIMYEKEN
+121 VKLDEDFIMYEKGN

-176 IIKTSGFRDIFFN
+176 IIKTSGFRNIFFD
-189 EAVFCADS
+189 ETVFCADS

-203 GEESYET
+203 GNESYET
-210 APGETV
+210 APSEAV
-216 VFNPDTEDFN
+216 VFNADTEDFN
-226 EGRIKLIPKS
+226 QGRIRLIPKS
-236 GEIQFQSVNRGIG
+236 GEIQFQSVNRGVG
-249 TPSYGGTIEVS
+249 TPSYGGTIEIS
-260 LYDEGIVVVNEVG
+260 KYDEGIVVVNEIG

-336 AESTDTA
+336 ADSTDTA
-343 VDETAGQVLSYN
+343 VDATAGQVLSYN
-355 GEVVKTYYY
+355 GDVVKAYYY

-391 VGGVDRGLTLTV
+391 VGGIDKGLTLTI

-412 GENEADYDYDCTLYR
+412 SENEADYDYDSTLYR
-427 WSMEESVK
+427 WSMEESVR

-440 FARSTGK
+440 FARSTGN
-447 NVGNIKDIEVT
+447 NVGNITNIEVLERANGGAAVKVKVT
-458 NTDVIHP
+458 GDKGEVIIDNESAIRAAFGNANVDMNTKSGTTRYANLPSTFCVFEKVMEGKKLTGFKIT
-465 LDNPIHKDGGIAIL
+465 GGGYGHGIGMSQNAANKMAESMTYAQIL
-479 KGNIAPNGSVVKKGA
+479 EFFYRGTTLTLISSQGNV
-494 VSPDLMHL
+494 
-502 KGPAKVFNSEE
+502 
-513 EVTQAIFNHE
+513 
-523 VEEGDILVI
+523 
-532 RYEGPKGGPGMRE
+532 
-545 MLNPTS
+545 
-551 ALAGMQIKNV
+551 
-561 GLITDGRFSG
+561 
-571 GTRGPCIGHVSPEA
+571 
-585 MSDGPIG
+585 
-592 AIEDGDIIEIDIEN
+592 
-606 RFINVELSDEE
+606 
-617 ISNRLAN
+617 
-624 RKNPKRD
+624 
-631 VDGWLSIYSKV
+631 
-642 VQSADTGAILR
+642 

>member
-26 MSHMIK
+26 MSQMIK

-40 EINIYK
+40 EISIYK
-46 NVYVTNIED
+46 NVYVTNID
-55 NTITA
+55 GNRITA
-60 NMYGNIKKF
+60 NMYGNIRSFK
-69 NSGKIAE
+69 SGKVAE

-86 VEDGKIVGVNTKTDV
+86 VENDKIVEVNTKTDV

-106 LSVSQDSV
+106 LSVSEDNV

-121 VKLDEDFIMYEKEN
+121 VKLDEDFIMYEKGN

-176 IIKTSGFRDIFFN
+176 IIKTSGFRDIFFD
-189 EAVFCADS
+189 ETVFCADS

-210 APGETV
+210 APGEAV
-216 VFNPDTEDFN
+216 VFNADTEDFN
-226 EGRIKLIPKS
+226 QGRIRLIPKS
-236 GEIQFQSVNRGIG
+236 GEIQFQSVNRGVG
-249 TPSYGGTIEVS
+249 TPSYGGTLEVS
-260 LYDEGIVVVNEVG
+260 RYDEGIVVVNEVG

-336 AESTDTA
+336 ADSTDAA
-343 VDETAGQVLSYN
+343 VDGTAGQVLSYN

-391 VGGVDRGLTLTV
+391 VGGIDKGLTLTI

-412 GENEADYDYDCTLYR
+412 SENEADYDYDCTLYR

-447 NVGNIKDIEVT
+447 NVGNITDIEVLERVNGGAAVKVKVT
-458 NTDVIHP
+458 GDKGETVIDSESAIRAAFGNANVDMNTKSGTTRYANLPSTFCVFEKVTEGKKLTGFKITGGGYGHGIGMSQNAANKMAESMTYAQI
-465 LDNPIHKDGGIAIL
+465 LEFFYRGTTLTLISSQDN
-479 KGNIAPNGSVVKKGA
+479 V
-494 VSPDLMHL
+494 
-502 KGPAKVFNSEE
+502 
-513 EVTQAIFNHE
+513 
-523 VEEGDILVI
+523 
-532 RYEGPKGGPGMRE
+532 
-545 MLNPTS
+545 
-551 ALAGMQIKNV
+551 
-561 GLITDGRFSG
+561 
-571 GTRGPCIGHVSPEA
+571 
-585 MSDGPIG
+585 
-592 AIEDGDIIEIDIEN
+592 
-606 RFINVELSDEE
+606 
-617 ISNRLAN
+617 
-624 RKNPKRD
+624 
-631 VDGWLSIYSKV
+631 
-642 VQSADTGAILR
+642 

>member
-216 VFNPDTEDFN
+216 GFNQDTEDFN

-282 PSEMPSGFNLE
+282 HSEMPSGFNLE

-328 QVYNNSPR
+328 QVYNNSQR

-447 NVGNIKDIEVT
+447 NVGNIKDIEVLERVNGGAAVKVKVT
-458 NTDVIHP
+458 GDKGETVIDSESAIRAAFGNANVDMNTKSGTTRYANLPSTFCVFEKVTEGKKLTGFKITGGGYGHGIGMSQNAANKMAESMTYAQI
-465 LDNPIHKDGGIAIL
+465 LEFFYRGTTLTLISSQDN
-479 KGNIAPNGSVVKKGA
+479 V
-494 VSPDLMHL
+494 
-502 KGPAKVFNSEE
+502 
-513 EVTQAIFNHE
+513 
-523 VEEGDILVI
+523 
-532 RYEGPKGGPGMRE
+532 
-545 MLNPTS
+545 
-551 ALAGMQIKNV
+551 
-561 GLITDGRFSG
+561 
-571 GTRGPCIGHVSPEA
+571 
-585 MSDGPIG
+585 
-592 AIEDGDIIEIDIEN
+592 
-606 RFINVELSDEE
+606 
-617 ISNRLAN
+617 
-624 RKNPKRD
+624 
-631 VDGWLSIYSKV
+631 
-642 VQSADTGAILR
+642 